1 MTQNWCEGWYWNWT
15 RMTVHRTQVVPS
27 RLSSS
32 PVFCPTNPGTL
43 EGKSEHS
50 TLFYGRHCHAA
61 PTVLDGRNHIG
72 RILLSLPSS
81 ALRICTANQA
91 ISFAPHLGHSRD
103 IFWVSSKSSLASCC
117 VFEVSR
123 SRRAE
128 GKLFDVVVV
137 ISKRLIPW
145 CRHN

>member
-1 MTQNWCEGWYWNWT
+1 MT
-15 RMTVHRTQVVPS
+15 MHRTQVVPS

-61 PTVLDGRNHIG
+61 PTLLDGRDHIG
-72 RILLSLPSS
+72 RILLSLHRRFVF
-81 ALRICTANQA
+81 ATANQA

-103 IFWVSSKSSLASCC
+103 IFWVCSKSSLASCC
-117 VFEVSR
+117 VFQVSR

-145 CRHN
+145 CRHS